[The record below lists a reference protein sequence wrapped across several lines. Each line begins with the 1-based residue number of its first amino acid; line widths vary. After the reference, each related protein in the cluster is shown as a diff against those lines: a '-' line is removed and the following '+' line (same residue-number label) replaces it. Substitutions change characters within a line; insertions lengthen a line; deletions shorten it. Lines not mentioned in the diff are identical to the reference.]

1 MDAYRLGLVAT
12 RIHYFQLVARL
23 GSIRQAALAL
33 NVAPSSVSRILRQLE
48 EEIGTPL
55 FDRVRQRL
63 KLTSAGELLLYHAK
77 ASLSELSRACAEIND
92 LHGLHRGT
100 VSVAV
105 VESVARG
112 LLPAA
117 LEAFWSRHPAITVD
131 VKVMASQQAANAVA
145 EGECDLA
152 VLFDVRVPRTV
163 RRIASVSLPIG
174 VLALPDSDMAKRTE
188 IKLFDLANL
197 RVILSDASLTLGA
210 SVEEAL
216 NRSLVDLS
224 HRSRTNSIGL
234 MVELARRN
242 LGLVLQT
249 RVGVEQELAEGSL
262 VFVPLSDSRLPNRK
276 LLLLSRSAKEM
287 SDAASALGRLL
298 EQSVEQL
305 AQAAAHVPRDLS

>member
-48 EEIGTPL
+48 EDIGTPL
-55 FDRVRQRL
+55 FERVRQRL
-63 KLTSAGELLLYHAK
+63 KLTSAGELLLYHAR
-77 ASLSELSRACAEIND
+77 ASLSELSRACTEINE
-92 LHGLHRGT
+92 LHGLSRGS

-117 LEAFWSRHPAITVD
+117 LDAFWERHPGITVD
-131 VKVMASQQAANAVA
+131 IKVMASQQAANAVA
-145 EGECDLA
+145 EGESDLA
-152 VLFDVRVPRTV
+152 VIFDVRVPRSV
-163 RRIASVSLPIG
+163 RRMASVSLPIG
-174 VLALPDSDMAKRTE
+174 VLALPGSDMAGRSE
-188 IKLFDLANL
+188 VKLFDLADRRL
-197 RVILSDASLTLGA
+197 ILSDASLTLGA

-224 HRSRTNSIGL
+224 YRARTNSIGL

-242 LGLVLQT
+242 QVLALQT

-262 VFVPLSDSRLPNRK
+262 IFVPLADSRLPNRK
-276 LLLLSRSAKEM
+276 LMLLSRAAKEM
-287 SDAASALGRLL
+287 SDAATALGRLL
-298 EQSVEQL
+298 EQAVERL
-305 AQAAAHVPRDLS
+305 APALPIQPKVD